1 VTRKTKVRYYLAMDD
16 GDYHKLQAEISRST
30 ARSAAEFIRNKLLDR
45 PLIFKVR
52 NASADE
58 LTEQICQLKESLKK
72 AIYLFERAVTNI
84 KMQQGK
90 MPVEQLLIHLEL
102 EKRMLT
108 RQISE
113 IHQFVVEIVDRY
125 GSDYEE
131 HKEFKEGSALQ

>member
-1 VTRKTKVRYYLAMDD
+1 MDD
-16 GDYHKLQAEISRST
+16 GDYLKLQAEISRST
-30 ARSAAEFIRNKLLDR
+30 ARSPAEFIRNKLLDR

-58 LTEQICQLKESLKK
+58 LAEQICQLKESLKK

-108 RQISE
+108 KQISE

-125 GSDYEE
+125 GSDNKQ